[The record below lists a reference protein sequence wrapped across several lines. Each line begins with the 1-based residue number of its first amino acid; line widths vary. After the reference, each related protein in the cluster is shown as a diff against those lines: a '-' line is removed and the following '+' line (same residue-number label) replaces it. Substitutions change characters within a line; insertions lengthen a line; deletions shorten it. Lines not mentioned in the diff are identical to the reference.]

1 MLKTLGGSSRQSL
14 LSMRAALDS
23 KLKDLSHPAAIEFAA
38 DLFTVL
44 TVLSSSVGVR
54 RALTDNSRDASSKA
68 ELISN
73 LFGKNIGAPAQAL
86 IANAASLRWSSPA
99 ELADAIE
106 QLAVEAEA
114 SAAEKN
120 NELEKLEDQLF
131 DFTRVLIANP
141 DLRQALNTSADSD
154 AGKVALLEAV
164 VKSKYANSTINLLRR
179 VVVLRRGRSIDS
191 TLTTYSHYVS
201 TRKDRLVAHIKSAI
215 ALSDAQRSKLVAA
228 LTKQMGKEIHVNIEI
243 DPKVLGGISIR
254 YADDVIDGTVFNR
267 LAEAG
272 RALVS

>member
-14 LSMRAALDS
+14 LSLRAGLDS
-23 KLKDLSHPAAIEFAA
+23 KLKDLSHPAAIEFAT

-86 IANAASLRWSSPA
+86 MASASSLRWSNPA

-106 QLAVEAEA
+106 RLAVEAEA

-131 DFTRVLIANP
+131 DFTRVLVANP

-164 VKSKYANSTINLLRR
+164 VKGKYAISTLNLLRR

-201 TRKDRLVAHIKSAI
+201 TRRDRLVAHVKSAVV
-215 ALSDAQRSKLVAA
+215 LSDVQRNKLVAA
-228 LTKQMGKEIHVNIEI
+228 LTKQMGKEVHVNIEI

-254 YADDVIDGTVFNR
+254 YADDVIDGTIFNR
-267 LAEAG
+267 LVQAG

>member
-106 QLAVEAEA
+106 QLAVEAES

-228 LTKQMGKEIHVNIEI
+228 LTKQMGKEVHVNIEI

>member
-86 IANAASLRWSSPA
+86 IASAASLRWSSPA

-179 VVVLRRGRSIDS
+179 VVVLRRGCSIDS

-228 LTKQMGKEIHVNIEI
+228 LTKQMGKEVHVNIEI

>member
-164 VKSKYANSTINLLRR
+164 VKGKYANSTINLLRR

-228 LTKQMGKEIHVNIEI
+228 LTKQMGKEVHVNIEI